1 MAANEVRFAVEAPP
15 IMKSE
20 YECDLMIEALSR
32 ELTAIKVKQKHKIN
46 NNLYVE
52 NSSEIAKLI
61 LSACVCLNLDP

>member
-32 ELTAIKVKQKHKIN
+32 ELTAIKVKQKHN
-46 NNLYVE
+46 
-52 NSSEIAKLI
+52 
-61 LSACVCLNLDP
+61 